1 MNRIILTGNG
11 FDLAHGLETSYKHF
25 IDNFW
30 AIKAKVCA
38 GEQRFHDEEGDVEFI
53 SETKKLI
60 DFYTLQELSNCKDFT
75 ELQTFVNKNNTSIN
89 FKNTFLEEITTK
101 CELNS
106 WVDVEKEYYS
116 ALLKCKNDH
125 YKQFSINEDID
136 DLNKNFERIKNL
148 LKVYLN
154 GISQKYIDATLLKRD
169 ILENIST
176 QPRYRELSQSY
187 KNILLKDLLDTANP
201 RFEYEKKD
209 ETYELIKYYFEH
221 VHKIENES
229 DITRKDLEV
238 ILNDT
243 TKAPSIIQDLSLKNI
258 LFLNFNYTDTHTIY
272 INKIKSINSYEI
284 GVKDISIHGTLEDAE
299 NPMIFGFGDEIDDN
313 YSKIE
318 NLDDNRYLENI
329 KSTKYHE
336 TDNYKRLLEYID
348 NDYFQ
353 VFIFGHSCGL
363 SDRTLLSTLFNHK
376 NCISIKPYYHKRYDG
391 TDNYSD
397 IVKNISRHFKDKSSL
412 RDKVVNKTYCRPLIG
427 SK

>member
-1 MNRIILTGNG
+1 MNRIILIGNG
-11 FDLAHGLETSYKHF
+11 FDLAHGLETSYRDF
-25 IDNFW
+25 IDDFW
-30 AIKAKVCA
+30 ANKAKVCA
-38 GEQRFHDEEGDVEFI
+38 GEHRFHDHEGDVEFK
-53 SETKKLI
+53 SDAKKLI
-60 DFYTLQELSNCKDFT
+60 DYYTLPELSNCKGFT
-75 ELQTFVNKNNTSIN
+75 EFEIFVKNNNTSIK
-89 FKNTFLEEITTK
+89 FKNTFLKEITTI

-116 ALLKCKNDH
+116 ALLKCKSNH
-125 YKQFSINEDID
+125 HNQFSIYEDID
-136 DLNKNFERIKNL
+136 VLNKNFERIKNL

-169 ILENIST
+169 ILENITT
-176 QPRYRELSQSY
+176 QPRYIELSQSY

-329 KSTKYHE
+329 KSTRYHE

-348 NDYFQ
+348 SDYFQ
-353 VFIFGHSCGL
+353 VYIFGHSCGL

-376 NCISIKPYYHKRYDG
+376 NCISIKTYYHKRYDG